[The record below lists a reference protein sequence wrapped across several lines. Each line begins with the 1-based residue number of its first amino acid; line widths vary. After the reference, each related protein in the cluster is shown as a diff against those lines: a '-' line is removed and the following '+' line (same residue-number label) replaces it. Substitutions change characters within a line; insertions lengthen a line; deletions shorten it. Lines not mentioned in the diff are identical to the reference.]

1 MSLESKLESGNQNQD
16 NDNRLQVSSKGK
28 RLFALLLDFI
38 FALLFANTLVQVF
51 REEHWDLV
59 MQSRDLSG
67 FVFFMEALASFYCLK
82 IFLAGALV
90 SFCLQ

>member
-1 MSLESKLESGNQNQD
+1 MSLESKLESGNPNKD

-59 MQSRDLSG
+59 VNIFHLHTPYILVLQSLLLS
-67 FVFFMEALASFYCLK
+67 
-82 IFLAGALV
+82 
-90 SFCLQ
+90 

>member
-1 MSLESKLESGNQNQD
+1 MRSESKLESNNQKRD
-16 NDNRLQVSSKGK
+16 NNDRLQVSSKGK

-38 FALLFANTLVQVF
+38 FALLFTNTLVQVF

-67 FVFFMEALASFYCLK
+67 LVFFLWKHSLHITF
-82 IFLAGALV
+82 
-90 SFCLQ
+90 